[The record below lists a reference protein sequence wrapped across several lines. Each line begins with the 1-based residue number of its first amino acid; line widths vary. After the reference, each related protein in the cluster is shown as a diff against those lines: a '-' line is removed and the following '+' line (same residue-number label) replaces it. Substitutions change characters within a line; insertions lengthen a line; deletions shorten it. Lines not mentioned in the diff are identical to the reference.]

1 MEMYTESSG
10 IDTAS
15 DMNSST
21 DDFSSPDRT
30 LLKPRTL
37 VYDESYDPPPLQTRQ
52 RFTQSQI
59 NADEDDID
67 ALDGIQNNNVIK
79 PSYRNGL
86 TNSTRSRMQV
96 VESPPYRKVR
106 ALRWDTFSVFQYFF
120 FFFCF
125 ASGCQMC
132 SFELIRP
139 GIVDRYVIRCWL
151 IRCNH
156 TYSNGF
162 SQVPEF
168 LPDREGD
175 KTVSQ

>member
-21 DDFSSPDRT
+21 DDYSSPDRT

-52 RFTQSQI
+52 RFTQTQI

-67 ALDGIQNNNVIK
+67 AIDGIQNNNVIK

-86 TNSTRSRMQV
+86 TTSSTRSRMQV

-106 ALRWDTFSVFQYFF
+106 ALRWDIAFLF
-120 FFFCF
+120 
-125 ASGCQMC
+125 
-132 SFELIRP
+132 L
-139 GIVDRYVIRCWL
+139 L
-151 IRCNH
+151 
-156 TYSNGF
+156 SNAIIWI
-162 SQVPEF
+162 
-168 LPDREGD
+168 D
-175 KTVSQ
+175 